1 MSSTL
6 LLTKYEKE
14 NEMPA
19 TRSNPHTSQSS
30 RDRLPLTPKVT
41 SVRRGA
47 HAPVEAV
54 TTEHAPS
61 SSVATREFHL
71 TPNVVSATRGGA
83 LEGTWSMSKALR
95 GTPRRGRF
103 AV

>member
-1 MSSTL
+1 
-6 LLTKYEKE
+6 
-14 NEMPA
+14 MPI
-19 TRSNPHTSQSS
+19 TRSNPHTSRS
-30 RDRLPLTPKVT
+30 RLPLTPKVT
-41 SVRRGA
+41 SVRRGT

-83 LEGTWSMSKALR
+83 LEGTQSISKALR
-95 GTPRRGRF
+95 STPRRGRF